1 MRDTATVPVATD
13 SVARGPVPLIDLQA
27 QRARIG
33 VRIEAAIK
41 RVLDHGAYIM
51 GPEVFEVERRLAA
64 LSGAQ
69 HVISCS
75 NGTTAMVMALM
86 AWDVG
91 RGDAVFVPSF
101 TFTATAEVAAIA
113 GATPVFVDVLPD
125 TFNMDPDS
133 LARAIAV
140 AEQTGLKPRVVIPVD
155 LFGQPAD
162 HDSIRAIADK
172 HNLFILDD
180 AAQSFGASYKG
191 KMLGSLA
198 DITAT
203 SFYPSKPLGC
213 YGDGGAVFTN
223 NEDFAK
229 KLMQVRVH
237 GQGRDRN
244 ETVRIGLTARFD
256 SIQAAVLLEKLSIFE
271 SECEARSRIAARYD
285 AGLKDA
291 VTTPY
296 LRPDCTS
303 VWAQYTVSSPRRDRI
318 VAALSAKQISTALFY
333 AKPIHQQT
341 PYRGF
346 PVAGG
351 GLPVTERL
359 AQEVVSLPMHPYLA
373 PDIQD
378 EIIATV
384 RGAVA

>member
-1 MRDTATVPVATD
+1 MRDTATVPVAH
-13 SVARGPVPLIDLQA
+13 APVPLIDLKA
-27 QRARIG
+27 QRSRIG
-33 VRIEAAIK
+33 AQIEAAIK

-51 GPEVFEVERRLAA
+51 GPEVLEAEKRLGA

-86 AWDVG
+86 AWDIS

-101 TFTATAEVAAIA
+101 TFTATAEVAPIV

-133 LARAIAV
+133 LERAIAV

-162 HDSIRAIADK
+162 HDAIRSVADK
-172 HNLFILDD
+172 HGLLILDD
-180 AAQSFGASYKG
+180 AAQSFGARYKT
-191 KMLGSLA
+191 KKLGAIA
-198 DITAT
+198 DITTT

-223 NEDFAK
+223 NEDLAR
-229 KLMQVRVH
+229 KLTQVRVH

-244 ETVRIGLTARFD
+244 ENMRIGLTGRFD
-256 SIQAAVLLEKLSIFE
+256 SIQAAVLLEKLAIFE
-271 SECEARSRIAARYD
+271 EECEARQTIADRYN
-285 AGLKDA
+285 AGLAGA
-291 VTTPY
+291 VTTPHV
-296 LRPDCTS
+296 RPDCTS
-303 VWAQYTVSSPRRDRI
+303 VWAQYTISSPRRDKI
-318 VAALSAKQISTALFY
+318 VAALTAKNISTALFY
-333 AKPIHQQT
+333 ARPIHTQT

-346 PVAGG
+346 PVAAG

-373 PDIQD
+373 ADVQD
-378 EIIATV
+378 EIIAAV
-384 RGAVA
+384 RAAAL

>member
-1 MRDTATVPVATD
+1 MRDTATVPVA
-13 SVARGPVPLIDLQA
+13 AAPVPLIDLQA
-27 QRARIG
+27 QRQRLG
-33 VRIEAAIK
+33 TRIEAAIN

-51 GPEVFEVERRLAA
+51 GPEVFEAEKRLAA
-64 LSGAQ
+64 ISGAQ
-69 HVISCS
+69 HVITCS

-86 AWDVG
+86 AWDIG

-101 TFTATAEVAAIA
+101 TFTATAEVAAII

-133 LARAIAV
+133 LVRAIAV

-162 HDSIRAIADK
+162 HDAIRAIADK
-172 HNLFILDD
+172 HGLLILDD

-191 KMLGSLA
+191 RKLGAIA

-223 NEDFAK
+223 NEEWAK

-244 ETVRIGLTARFD
+244 ENVRVGLTARFD
-256 SIQAAVLLEKLSIFE
+256 SIQAAVLLEKLAIFE
-271 SECEARSRIAARYD
+271 EECQARDKIAARYD
-285 AGLKDA
+285 AGLKGA
-291 VTTPY
+291 VTTPFI
-296 LRPDCTS
+296 RPDSTC
-303 VWAQYTVSSPRRDRI
+303 VWAQYTISSPRRDRI
-318 VAALSAKQISTALFY
+318 VAALTAKKISTAVFY
-333 AKPIHQQT
+333 AKPIHLQQ

-351 GLPVTERL
+351 GLPVTEKL
-359 AQEVVSLPMHPYLA
+359 AHDVVSLPMHPYLA
-373 PDIQD
+373 TDVQD

-384 RGAVA
+384 RGAAS

>member
-1 MRDTATVPVATD
+1 MRDTASLPVVQA
-13 SVARGPVPLIDLQA
+13 PVPLLDLRAQQA
-27 QRARIG
+27 RLGTR
-33 VRIEAAIK
+33 VEAAIK

-51 GPEVFEVERRLAA
+51 GPEVLEVERRLAA
-64 LSGAQ
+64 RCGAQ

-101 TFTATAEVAAIA
+101 TFTATAEVAPIV

-125 TFNMDPDS
+125 TFNMDPAS

-140 AEQTGLKPRVVIPVD
+140 AEQTGLKPKVVIPVD

-162 HDSIRAIADK
+162 HDAIREIATK
-172 HNLFILDD
+172 HGLLVLDD
-180 AAQSFGASYKG
+180 AAQSFGARYKNQH
-191 KMLGSLA
+191 LGAIA
-198 DITAT
+198 DITTT

-223 NEDFAK
+223 NEEWAK
-229 KLMQVRVH
+229 KLTQVRVH
-237 GQGRDRN
+237 GQSKDRN
-244 ETVRIGLTARFD
+244 ENVRIGLTARFD
-256 SIQAAVLLEKLSIFE
+256 SIQAAVLLEKLAIFDE
-271 SECEARSRIAARYD
+271 ENEARDRIAGRYA
-285 AGLKDA
+285 AGFA
-291 VTTPY
+291 GVVTVPTV
-296 LRPDCTS
+296 RSDCTS
-303 VWAQYTVSSPRRDRI
+303 VWAQYTVASPRRDRI

-333 AKPIHQQT
+333 AKPIHTQT

-346 PVAGG
+346 PVAAG

-373 PDIQD
+373 PDVQD

-384 RGAVA
+384 RAAVA

>member
-1 MRDTATVPVATD
+1 MRETATVPVAAT
-13 SVARGPVPLIDLQA
+13 PVPLIDLKA
-27 QRARIG
+27 QQTRIAARID
-33 VRIEAAIK
+33 AAIK
-41 RVLDHGAYIM
+41 RVLDHGAFIM
-51 GPEVFEVERRLAA
+51 GPEVLEAERRLGAMC
-64 LSGAQ
+64 GAQ

-133 LARAIAV
+133 LTRAIAV
-140 AEQTGLKPRVVIPVD
+140 AEQTGLKPKVVIPVD

-162 HDSIRAIADK
+162 HDAIRAIADK
-172 HNLFILDD
+172 HHLLILDD
-180 AAQSFGASYKG
+180 AAQSFGARYKDR
-191 KMLGSLA
+191 KLGAIA

-213 YGDGGAVFTN
+213 YGDGGAVFTD
-223 NEDFAK
+223 NEEWAK
-229 KLMQVRVH
+229 RLTQVRVH

-244 ETVRIGLTARFD
+244 ENVRIGLTARFD
-256 SIQAAVLLEKLSIFE
+256 SIQAAVLLEKLAIFDE
-271 SECEARSRIAARYD
+271 ECIARDRIATRYND
-285 AGLKDA
+285 ALKDV

-296 LRPDCTS
+296 VRPDCTS
-303 VWAQYTVSSPRRDRI
+303 VWAQYTVSSSRRDRL
-318 VAALSAKQISTALFY
+318 VAALTAKQISTAVFY
-333 AKPIHQQT
+333 AKPIHLQT

-346 PVAGG
+346 PVAAG

-373 PDIQD
+373 DGVQD
-378 EIIATV
+378 EIIATI
-384 RGAVA
+384 RAAVA

>member
-1 MRDTATVPVATD
+1 MRDTAVVPVAPT
-13 SVARGPVPLIDLQA
+13 PVPLIDLKA
-27 QRARIG
+27 QRTRIG
-33 VRIEAAIK
+33 ARIEAAIK

-51 GPEVFEVERRLAA
+51 GPEVLEAEKRLGA

-86 AWDVG
+86 AWDIG

-101 TFTATAEVAAIA
+101 TFTATAEVAPIV

-133 LARAIAV
+133 LERAIAV
-140 AEQTGLKPRVVIPVD
+140 AIQTGLKPRVVIPVD

-162 HDSIRAIADK
+162 HDAIRAIADK
-172 HNLFILDD
+172 HGLLILDD
-180 AAQSFGASYKG
+180 AAQSFGARYKT
-191 KMLGSLA
+191 KKLGAVA
-198 DITAT
+198 DITTT

-223 NEDFAK
+223 NEEWAR
-229 KLMQVRVH
+229 KLTQVRVH

-244 ETVRIGLTARFD
+244 ENVRIGLTGRFD
-256 SIQAAVLLEKLSIFE
+256 SIQAAVLLEKLAIFE
-271 SECEARSRIAARYD
+271 EECDARQKIADRYN
-285 AGLKDA
+285 AGLAGA
-291 VTTPY
+291 VSTPFV
-296 LRPDCTS
+296 RPDCTS
-303 VWAQYTVSSPRRDRI
+303 VWAQYTISSVRRDKI
-318 VAALSAKQISTALFY
+318 VAALTAKAISTAVFY
-333 AKPIHQQT
+333 AKPVHLQT

-346 PVAGG
+346 PVAAG

-359 AQEVVSLPMHPYLA
+359 SQEVVSLPMHPYLA
-373 PDIQD
+373 ADVQD
-378 EIIATV
+378 EIIAVV
-384 RGAVA
+384 RAAAL

>member
-1 MRDTATVPVATD
+1 MRDIATLPVVPA
-13 SVARGPVPLIDLQA
+13 PVPLIDLQA

-33 VRIEAAIK
+33 ARIEAAIK

-51 GPEVFEVERRLAA
+51 GPEVVEVERRLAA

-69 HVISCS
+69 HVVSCS

-101 TFTATAEVAAIA
+101 TFTATAEVAAII
-113 GATPVFVDVLPD
+113 GATPMFVDVLPD
-125 TFNMDPDS
+125 TYNMDPDS
-133 LARAIAV
+133 LARAISV
-140 AEQTGLKPRVVIPVD
+140 AEQIGLKPRVVIPVD

-162 HDSIRAIADK
+162 HDAIRVVADK
-172 HNLFILDD
+172 HGLLILDD

-191 KMLGSLA
+191 KRLGALA

-223 NEDFAK
+223 NEEWAK
-229 KLMQVRVH
+229 RLTQVRVH

-244 ETVRIGLTARFD
+244 ETMRVGLTARFD
-256 SIQAAVLLEKLSIFE
+256 SIQAAVLIEKLAIFE
-271 SECEARSRIAARYD
+271 DECRAREKVAARYD
-285 AGLKDA
+285 AGLKGA
-291 VTTPY
+291 VTTPHV
-296 LRPDCTS
+296 RPDCTS
-303 VWAQYTVSSPRRDRI
+303 VWAQYTITSPRRDRI
-318 VAALSAKQISTALFY
+318 VAALTAKKISTAVFY
-333 AKPIHQQT
+333 ARPIHLQT

-346 PVAGG
+346 PVAAG

-373 PDIQD
+373 PGVQD
-378 EIIATV
+378 EIIAAV
-384 RGAVA
+384 RASL

>member
-1 MRDTATVPVATD
+1 MRDTATVPVTA
-13 SVARGPVPLIDLQA
+13 APVPLIDLQA
-27 QRARIG
+27 QRRRLG
-33 VRIEAAIK
+33 TRIETAIN

-51 GPEVFEVERRLAA
+51 GPEVFEAEKRLAA
-64 LSGAQ
+64 ISGAQ
-69 HVISCS
+69 HVITCS

-86 AWDVG
+86 AWDIG

-101 TFTATAEVAAIA
+101 TFTATAEVAAIV

-162 HDSIRAIADK
+162 HDAIRAIADK
-172 HNLFILDD
+172 HGLFILDD

-191 KMLGSLA
+191 RKLGSIA

-223 NEDFAK
+223 NEEWAK

-244 ETVRIGLTARFD
+244 ENVRVGLTARFD
-256 SIQAAVLLEKLSIFE
+256 SIQAAVLLEKLAIFE
-271 SECEARSRIAARYD
+271 DECAARDRIAARYD
-285 AGLKDA
+285 AGLKGA
-291 VTTPY
+291 VTTPFV
-296 LRPDCTS
+296 RPDSTC
-303 VWAQYTVSSPRRDRI
+303 VWAQYTVSAPRRDRI
-318 VAALSAKQISTALFY
+318 VAALAAKKISTAVFY
-333 AKPIHQQT
+333 AKPIHLQT

-351 GLPVTERL
+351 GLPVTEKL
-359 AQEVVSLPMHPYLA
+359 AHDVVSLPMHPYLA
-373 PDIQD
+373 PDVQD

-384 RGAVA
+384 RGAAS

>member
-1 MRDTATVPVATD
+1 MRDTATVPAAT
-13 SVARGPVPLIDLQA
+13 APVPLIDLKA
-27 QRARIG
+27 QRQRLG
-33 VRIEAAIK
+33 TRIEAAIN

-51 GPEVFEVERRLAA
+51 GPEVFEAEKRLAA
-64 LSGAQ
+64 ISGAQ
-69 HVISCS
+69 HAITCS

-86 AWDVG
+86 AWDIG

-101 TFTATAEVAAIA
+101 TFTATAEVAAII

-133 LARAIAV
+133 LLRAITV

-162 HDSIRAIADK
+162 HDAIRAIADK
-172 HNLFILDD
+172 HGLFILDD

-191 KMLGSLA
+191 RKLGSIA

-223 NEDFAK
+223 NEEWAK

-244 ETVRIGLTARFD
+244 ENVRVGLTARFD
-256 SIQAAVLLEKLSIFE
+256 SIQAAVLLEKIGIFE
-271 SECEARSRIAARYD
+271 DECQARDKIATRYD
-285 AGLKDA
+285 AGLAGA
-291 VTTPY
+291 VTTPFI
-296 LRPDCTS
+296 RPDSTC
-303 VWAQYTVSSPRRDRI
+303 VWAQYTISSPRRDRI
-318 VAALSAKQISTALFY
+318 VAALTAKKISTAVFY
-333 AKPIHQQT
+333 AKPIHLQQ

-351 GLPVTERL
+351 GLPVTEKL
-359 AQEVVSLPMHPYLA
+359 AHDVVSLPMHPYLA
-373 PDIQD
+373 ADVQD

-384 RGAVA
+384 RGAAS

>member
-1 MRDTATVPVATD
+1 MRDTATVPVA
-13 SVARGPVPLIDLQA
+13 AAPVPLIDLQA
-27 QRARIG
+27 QRQRIG
-33 VRIEAAIK
+33 SRIEAAIK

-51 GPEVFEVERRLAA
+51 GPEVYEAEKRLAA
-64 LSGAQ
+64 LCGAQ
-69 HVISCS
+69 HVVSCS
-75 NGTTAMVMALM
+75 NGTSAMVMALM
-86 AWDVG
+86 AWDIG

-101 TFTATAEVAAIA
+101 TFTATAEVAAIV

-133 LARAIAV
+133 LERAIAV

-162 HDSIRAIADK
+162 HDAIRVIADTHK
-172 HNLFILDD
+172 LYVLDD

-191 KMLGSLA
+191 RKLGAIA

-223 NEDFAK
+223 NEEWAK

-244 ETVRIGLTARFD
+244 ENVRIGLTARFD
-256 SIQAAVLLEKLSIFE
+256 SIQAAVLLEKLAIFE
-271 SECEARSRIAARYD
+271 DECAARDKIAARYD
-285 AGLKDA
+285 AGLKGH
-291 VTTPY
+291 VTTPFI
-296 LRPDCTS
+296 RPDSTC
-303 VWAQYTVSSPRRDRI
+303 VWAQYTIRSPRRDRI
-318 VAALSAKQISTALFY
+318 VAALGAKKISTAVFY
-333 AKPIHQQT
+333 AKPIHMQP

-346 PVAGG
+346 PVAGS
-351 GLPVTERL
+351 GLPVTEKL
-359 AQEVVSLPMHPYLA
+359 AQDVVSLPMHPYLA
-373 PDIQD
+373 PEVQD
-378 EIIATV
+378 EVIATV
-384 RGAVA
+384 CGAAS